1 MRGALLQLLGKRGAG
16 SVCPQRSRARGYG
29 GAGRTRLPLG
39 AHTGLCRTPTPPHVC
54 APRMHT
60 RAHTPAVRP
69 RPRSPRPHRLGVTFP
84 SPGAAPPFPGPRPL
98 PPARAPRTLPPP
110 GRAQSPPEA
119 SPWERPTPQSPPP
132 PRGGTAPGWT
142 HSPCGGRR
150 SPPYGPRG
158 TAAMSWGRAQ
168 LSVGPGVV
176 GSLPRVRG
184 RGGHADTKGTWGHPC
199 ELRGA
204 PKRRERTKL
213 QMYQYRKH

>member
-119 SPWERPTPQSPPP
+119 SPWERPTPQNPHSTWGHSTRMDAQPLRGEAFATLRPP
-132 PRGGTAPGWT
+132 GHCCDELGPG
-142 HSPCGGRR
+142 SALSGAGCGGQI
-150 SPPYGPRG
+150 
-158 TAAMSWGRAQ
+158 AAGE
-168 LSVGPGVV
+168 GE
-176 GSLPRVRG
+176 
-184 RGGHADTKGTWGHPC
+184 GGHADTKGTWGHPC

-204 PKRRERTKL
+204 HKRRERTKL